1 MALIAVSELGIGV
14 AGRDLIHGIDLALA
28 PRQIIA
34 VLGPNGVGKSTFFR
48 TLLRLQP
55 ARSGSILLDGAQIAH
70 LSRAEIARKIAFVPQ
85 TVEVPFPLTALDFV
99 VMGRTS
105 YLGVLAAPS
114 KADFRKA
121 EDALDNLG
129 ILHLTDRPVTRLSGG
144 ERQLVLI
151 ARALAQGA
159 PTILLDEPA
168 SALDFANRERLAE
181 VLKDLA
187 TQGKGLIFST
197 HDPGQAAR
205 LASQVLCLF
214 RSGEVRLLPV
224 GEALAPDTL
233 ARLYGMTVEAVL
245 QGLAVS

>member
-1 MALIAVSELGIGV
+1 MALIAVSGLGIGV
-14 AGRDLIHGIDLALA
+14 AGRDMIRGIDLALA
-28 PRQIIA
+28 PGQIIA
-34 VLGPNGVGKSTFFR
+34 VLGPNGVGKSTLFR

-55 ARSGSILLDGAQIAH
+55 ARSGSILLDGTEIAA
-70 LSRAEIARKIAFVPQ
+70 LSRAGIARKIAFVPQ

-99 VMGRTS
+99 VMGRTAH
-105 YLGVLAAPS
+105 LGVLAAPS
-114 KADFRKA
+114 RADFRKA
-121 EDALDNLG
+121 GAALESLG
-129 ILHLTDRPVTRLSGG
+129 IPHLSDRPVTRLSGG

-159 PTILLDEPA
+159 PALLLDEPA

-181 VLKDLA
+181 VLRELA
-187 TQGKGLIFST
+187 ATGKGLIFST

-205 LASQVLCLF
+205 LATQVLCLF
-214 RSGEVRLLPV
+214 RSGEARLLPV

-245 QGLAVS
+245 RGLAVS